1 MSRFSIRRKAFKM
14 SPGDANRADR
24 RERFR
29 GEEEVDPSG
38 VEVREEPTRL
48 HAQSAVKTQ
57 NYRSN
62 QEVTNQYTAETASK
76 SARKAVQ
83 KIWEDAGKYQ

>member
-1 MSRFSIRRKAFKM
+1 VVKNSSSAQTSRFSIRRKAFKM

-29 GEEEVDPSG
+29 EEEVDLSE
-38 VEVREEPTRL
+38 VEVREGPTRL
-48 HAQSAVKTQ
+48 HAQNAVKTQ

-62 QEVTNQYTAETASK
+62 QEVTNQFTAEIASK
-76 SARKAVQ
+76 NARKTVQ
-83 KIWEDAGKYQ
+83 